1 IPEVKEFFNEFTTY
15 ERYVPAIIHYF
26 KQLTNPKLDDEYIL
40 YRKKIGAIH
49 SRIKLTEEWYIG
61 SYMRVYEFLMPYIA
75 ARYATNPQLLASILT
90 ALNRIITFDTILV
103 LQAYKEM
110 NDSNLIENVSDAM
123 DEIMKIDEVGSLLF
137 VVDETAKE
145 ADDMNEATKQLNS
158 SVDEIASTA
167 HKASERTSMMVDQ
180 AKDSKGIVE
189 TSLNGF
195 LKMIDEFQ
203 QSKKDFEAL
212 TDKVNSISEVIEFIK
227 SIADQTNLLALN
239 ASIEAARAGEHGLG
253 FAVVAEEVRKLAE
266 QTKMSV
272 ENITKEMVEV
282 QPESNNVSASIE
294 TFSKNLSEHV
304 EDTNESMLAIDEIMA
319 HIDEVNKA
327 IATIASIT
335 EREAHMT
342 EKISVKMSMLQE
354 HFETTKKMTFE
365 TGRSLY
371 TAGVGVNEIRKTAVK
386 SVKTPTPEQQARLD
400 ETDTNVAKWLE
411 YNDVSGFVK

>member
-1 IPEVKEFFNEFTTY
+1 MLARLIKKNKRVQIPTFTKTDLVLENLPKNVHDIVNLVQLTTKDIEHLRLIDDLMEEHVETIAERNYEMVMDIPEVKEIFNEFTTY
-15 ERYVPAIIHYF
+15 DRYVPAIINYF

-272 ENITKEMVEV
+272 EDITKEMVEV
-282 QPESNNVSASIE
+282 QSESNNVSASIE

-342 EKISVKMSMLQE
+342 EKLV
-354 HFETTKKMTFE
+354 
-365 TGRSLY
+365 
-371 TAGVGVNEIRKTAVK
+371 
-386 SVKTPTPEQQARLD
+386 
-400 ETDTNVAKWLE
+400 
-411 YNDVSGFVK
+411 